1 MATIESSPM
10 KLQPNDEATLD
21 SQTKVEP
28 LNEAQRQLAAKYMP
42 LALSLARSF
51 SKNWKWIT
59 DEMESVALLAL
70 VEAARSYDIS
80 YNVKF
85 STYAK
90 RGIFGALTNARNK
103 YKQLHRNANTDVAG
117 HERYAW
123 VNNSSDLTYDEYA
136 DYLLTCE
143 ENRSFFSLENSFE
156 FREELETRFR
166 RLPPRHARFMK
177 ALYFEQKSMDEM
189 TSQFRCKPLR
199 LHVMHRE
206 SINMLLCQDAV
217 PMPRK
222 SRRPRAEKR
231 AIEPRFSPK
240 TVPDRPMKMN

>member
-1 MATIESSPM
+1 M
-10 KLQPNDEATLD
+10 KLQPNDESTFDNHAKD
-21 SQTKVEP
+21 EP
-28 LNEAQRQLAAKYMP
+28 LNEAQRQLAAKYMA

-103 YKQLHRNANTDVAG
+103 YKQLHRNANADEAG
-117 HERYAW
+117 LDRYVW

-143 ENRSFFSLENSFE
+143 ESRSFFSLENSFE

-166 RLPPRHARFMK
+166 RLPPRHAKFMR
-177 ALYFEQKSMDEM
+177 ALYFEQKSIDEM

-206 SINMLLCQDAV
+206 SINMLLCDDAV

-222 SRRPRAEKR
+222 SRRPKAQKR
-231 AIEPRFSPK
+231 AIDPKFSPK
-240 TVPDRPMKMN
+240 TVPDRSIELN